1 MELPGVRKNVTLAP
15 FTTYKIGGR
24 ADLFVEVHSKE
35 ELVDAVKWAREEGK
49 PYFILGTG
57 ANILVT
63 DKGFR
68 GLVIHNLA
76 NKVELLPR
84 SKVRAE
90 SGTTMA
96 RLIELTSEN
105 NLSGFET
112 FQGIPSSVG
121 GAIWQNLHFLAP
133 DREQTLYI
141 ESIVDRATVLMP
153 TGFVKEVE
161 KRFFEFSYDDSV
173 LHHRE
178 IIVLDVTFQLTSKPK
193 EAILEQARLNQA
205 WRNDKQPQLWEY
217 PSCGSVFKKI
227 AGVGAGRLI
236 QDAGLKG
243 RRIGGIVVSAKH
255 ANYLVNVGG
264 ATANDV
270 LKMIELIQKEVK
282 KHSGYELDPEIRIVG
297 ET

>member
-1 MELPGVRKNVTLAP
+1 MDLPGVSQNVTLAP
-15 FTTYKIGGR
+15 YTTYKIGGP
-24 ADLFVEVHSKE
+24 ADLFVEVRSKE
-35 ELVDAVKWAREEGK
+35 ELVNAVQWSRAEKQ

-57 ANILVT
+57 ANILIT

-76 NKVELLPR
+76 DKVEFLPEN
-84 SKVRAE
+84 KVRAE
-90 SGTTMA
+90 SGTTIE
-96 RLIELTSEN
+96 RLIELTAEN